1 MKPILKPNIFEH
13 YNAPRQILPKTFWQT
28 GNFEFF
34 KINFKKKLKSISG
47 SNILPYYINGD
58 EILDIDNFSDI
69 KILKKKMFD

>member
-1 MKPILKPNIFEH
+1 MANVETLSF
-13 YNAPRQILPKTFWQT
+13 L
-28 GNFEFF
+28 

-69 KILKKKMFD
+69 KN